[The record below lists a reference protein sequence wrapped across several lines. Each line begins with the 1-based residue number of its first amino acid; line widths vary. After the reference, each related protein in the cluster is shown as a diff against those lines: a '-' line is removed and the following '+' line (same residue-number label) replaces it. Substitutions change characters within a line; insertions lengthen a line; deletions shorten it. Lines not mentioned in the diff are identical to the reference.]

1 MDSELDQA
9 LSFIY
14 SKITIKPAI
23 ALVLGSGLGDF
34 AETLSQPQTVLTSE
48 IPHYPHSTVQ
58 GHEGKLVFGHVTLNN
73 ETSLPLVVFKGRVHY
88 YESGDLNSAL
98 FPIHIA
104 HGLGAR
110 CMIVTNAAGG
120 INHTFNAG
128 NLMLIRD
135 YISLTFLKIS
145 NSKNSAGADAEYRR
159 ERGGSSAFDKRLQQ
173 NIRDAAKAIKISLKE
188 GTYCWLTGPTYE
200 TLAEIEMLRRI
211 GADATGMST
220 VPEIVLAQ
228 QLGMRIAGI
237 SLISNMAAGMTGEK
251 LSHQE
256 VMETA
261 NRVKMSFTELMKNIL
276 VSIKD

>member
-1 MDSELDQA
+1 MATELDQA
-9 LSFIY
+9 LSFIS
-14 SKITIKPAI
+14 SKTSIKPQI

-34 AETLSQPQTVLTSE
+34 AETLSKPQTVLTSE

-58 GHEGKLVFGHVTLNN
+58 GHEGKLVFGHVTLNSA
-73 ETSLPLVVFKGRVHY
+73 TSLPLVVFKGRVHY

-104 HGLGAR
+104 YGLGAR
-110 CMIVTNAAGG
+110 YLIVTNAAGG

-128 NLMLIRD
+128 DLMLIRD
-135 YISLTFLKIS
+135 YISLTFLKVV
-145 NSKNSAGADAEYRR
+145 NSKNPHGAYTEYRH
-159 ERGGSSAFDKRLQQ
+159 ERGGSSALDQKLQQ
-173 NIRDAAKAIKISLKE
+173 GIREAAKTLKIHLKE

-200 TLAEIEMLRRI
+200 TLAEIEMLRRL

-228 QLGMRIAGI
+228 HLGMRTAGI

-261 NRVKMSFTELMKNIL
+261 NKVKMSFTALMKSIL
-276 VSIKD
+276 ISIKE

>member
-1 MDSELDQA
+1 MVTELDQA
-9 LSFIY
+9 LAFIS
-14 SKITIKPAI
+14 SKIIIKPAI

-34 AETLSQPQTVLTSE
+34 AETLSKPQTVLTSE
-48 IPHYPHSTVQ
+48 IPHYHNSTVQ
-58 GHEGKLVFGHVTLNN
+58 GHDGKLVFGHVTLNN
-73 ETSLPLVVFKGRVHY
+73 VTSLPLVVFKGRVHY

-110 CMIVTNAAGG
+110 YLIVTNAAGG

-128 NLMLIRD
+128 DLMLIRD
-135 YISLTFLKIS
+135 YISLAFLKIL
-145 NSKNSAGADAEYRR
+145 KDREPKDDYLEYRH

-173 NIRDAAKAIKISLKE
+173 IIRDAAKAIKISLKE

-200 TLAEIEMLRRI
+200 TLAEIEMLRRL

-220 VPEIVLAQ
+220 VPEIVLAH
-228 QLGMRIAGI
+228 QLGMKTAGI

-256 VMETA
+256 VIETA
-261 NRVKMSFTELMKNIL
+261 NKVKASFTELMKNIL

>member
-1 MDSELDQA
+1 MATELDQA
-9 LSFIY
+9 LAFIS
-14 SKITIKPAI
+14 SKTSIKPQI
-23 ALVLGSGLGDF
+23 ALVLGSGLGEF
-34 AETLSQPQTVLTSE
+34 AETLSKSQTVLTSE

-58 GHEGKLVFGHVTLNN
+58 GHEGKLVFGRVSLSS
-73 ETSLPLVVFKGRVHY
+73 EESLPLVIFKGRVHY

-98 FPIHIA
+98 FPIRIA

-110 CMIVTNAAGG
+110 YLIVTNAAGG

-128 NLMLIRD
+128 DLMLIRD
-135 YISLTFLKIS
+135 YINLTFLKIIS
-145 NSKNSAGADAEYRR
+145 QRNSHGSDIEFRH
-159 ERGGSSAFDKRLQQ
+159 ERGGTNAFDKRLQGI
-173 NIRDAAKAIKISLKE
+173 IREAAKVIKIPLKE
-188 GTYCWLTGPTYE
+188 GTYCWLSGPTYE
-200 TLAEIEMLRRI
+200 TLAEIEMLRRM
-211 GADATGMST
+211 GVDATGMST

-228 QLGMRIAGI
+228 QLDMKIGGI

-261 NRVKMSFTELMKNIL
+261 NRIKVSFTELMRKIL